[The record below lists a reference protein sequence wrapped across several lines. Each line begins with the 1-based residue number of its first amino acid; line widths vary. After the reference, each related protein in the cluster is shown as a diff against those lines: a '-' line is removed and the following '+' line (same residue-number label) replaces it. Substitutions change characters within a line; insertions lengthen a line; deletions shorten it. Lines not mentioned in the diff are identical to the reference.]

1 MCVLTLLGAS
11 QAGYKTIKKNRSS
24 FSLRS
29 PLITLLEC
37 GIRSTKK
44 PVCHKMVKIITK
56 AKNTNGGVES
66 FSLRVMEKLKTR
78 DAI

>member
-1 MCVLTLLGAS
+1 MDT
-11 QAGYKTIKKNRSS
+11 NN
-24 FSLRS
+24 
-29 PLITLLEC
+29 

-56 AKNTNGGVES
+56 AHVSCYKNTNEGVES